1 MPKDKLKMTSGSF
14 VNGKEVPSM
23 ITTDPNVVTQGNI
36 QGIKKAIE
44 TARKE
49 IRGQKT
55 AAVAAPGAPIKT
67 EATPAATKG
76 RKASALP
83 SAIANGRTK
92 KAGSGRTINDA
103 VISGGKVR
111 TAKINPK
118 FDRLQALTA
127 EQKKGMSLER
137 QRLNQLGEVAE
148 ENEDFL
154 LALEAMNRKQMV
166 EPEQNR
172 MRAIYRRYDHYF
184 HPNTFTLGG
193 ADHWAEDPSAR
204 LSGRSHVSV
213 NLHASYVQIPA
224 SLQAVTP
231 VINYVPTGPS
241 EGERNQASRRERLMY
256 AWWDANDMDLKL
268 EEAALLKALY
278 GNTAAKIFWDPVKKM
293 PRVQI
298 VDTPENL
305 YVGYGSS
312 DYTRVDWALYSY
324 GLSPQAVMEEFGVD
338 VIPVRDGNQWFPYTS
353 SSTHDDPIASIYLNS
368 YHRDP
373 IRYQTA
379 YDQMKIEIMD
389 YWYKHPTQPGKPP
402 LVCNAI
408 IVGNTVVKR
417 TEHPELEGI
426 IPYLMLRNSMI
437 PGSPYGKPEL
447 YDIEQLLREKDEKIT
462 AQAQM
467 IHSVV
472 GGQMWQLTGVEAPDE
487 VPANAIPKPNQV
499 ATPGAGNRIESI
511 NPFIPQFQVED
522 YNKRIDRELAVASGL
537 NDLLLG
543 LAPSSVLGSS
553 RAIAQLM
560 ANYEARISPK
570 RKLLYSWIQQVWEV
584 CARVWENKDK
594 AVANVID
601 GEYSI
606 MLTPPELTP
615 RDTIELAQ
623 TAINLVQNRLWSAE
637 RAMDRMGVSD
647 PEGEKDLIRDEQT
660 DATLNPAAVQT
671 MGALIQMF
679 SQMQQQPPE
688 AAQQQAEAGQAS
700 AMEAMASM
708 NPPQGGMPMLNA
720 PSDGAVPP
728 QEALPQNAQEGGA
741 DLMSMLQ
748 TMQGGNE

>member
-1 MPKDKLKMTSGSF
+1 MLK
-14 VNGKEVPSM
+14 
-23 ITTDPNVVTQGNI
+23 
-36 QGIKKAIE
+36 
-44 TARKE
+44 
-49 IRGQKT
+49 
-55 AAVAAPGAPIKT
+55 
-67 EATPAATKG
+67 
-76 RKASALP
+76 
-83 SAIANGRTK
+83 
-92 KAGSGRTINDA
+92 
-103 VISGGKVR
+103 
-111 TAKINPK
+111 
-118 FDRLQALTA
+118 
-127 EQKKGMSLER
+127 
-137 QRLNQLGEVAE
+137 
-148 ENEDFL
+148 
-154 LALEAMNRKQMV
+154 
-166 EPEQNR
+166 
-172 MRAIYRRYDHYF
+172 
-184 HPNTFTLGG
+184 
-193 ADHWAEDPSAR
+193 
-204 LSGRSHVSV
+204 
-213 NLHASYVQIPA
+213 
-224 SLQAVTP
+224 
-231 VINYVPTGPS
+231 
-241 EGERNQASRRERLMY
+241 
-256 AWWDANDMDLKL
+256 
-268 EEAALLKALY
+268 
-278 GNTAAKIFWDPVKKM
+278 
-293 PRVQI
+293 
-298 VDTPENL
+298 
-305 YVGYGSS
+305 
-312 DYTRVDWALYSY
+312 
-324 GLSPQAVMEEFGVD
+324 
-338 VIPVRDGNQWFPYTS
+338 
-353 SSTHDDPIASIYLNS
+353 
-368 YHRDP
+368 
-373 IRYQTA
+373 
-379 YDQMKIEIMD
+379 
-389 YWYKHPTQPGKPP
+389 
-402 LVCNAI
+402 
-408 IVGNTVVKR
+408 
-417 TEHPELEGI
+417 
-426 IPYLMLRNSMI
+426 NSMI

-594 AVANVID
+594 AVSNIID

-623 TAINLVQNRLWSAE
+623 TAINMVQNRLWSAE

-679 SQMQQQPPE
+679 SQMQQQPPQG
-688 AAQQQAEAGQAS
+688 AQQQAEAGQAS

-720 PSDGAVPP
+720 PTDGAVPP